1 MTWENSAITI
11 ATLLPLVGALV
22 IALVPRGKDTTV
34 RALGIVFTGVALVIA
49 IAIAVDFDYSAGAG
63 LQFELNAEW
72 IPAISARYHVGIDG
86 ISLPL
91 YLLTFAL
98 SFLCAIY
105 TWRFVP
111 SPGKT

>member
-22 IALVPRGKDTTV
+22 IAHGRRDQDSMV
-34 RALGIVFTGVALVIA
+34 RAPGLVFTGVALVIA
-49 IAIAVDFDYSAGAG
+49 IAIAVDFDYSAGTG
-63 LQFELNAEW
+63 LQFELDAEW

-91 YLLTFAL
+91 YLLTFGL
-98 SFLCAIY
+98 SFLCAI
-105 TWRFVP
+105 
-111 SPGKT
+111 